1 MALRENI
8 TNSHHTHRWR
18 KQSERL
24 VNLSWKRNASNTT
37 ERIVLAMLSLYSK
50 AYGKGTKD

>member
-24 VNLSWKRNASNTT
+24 VNLSWKGNASNTT
-37 ERIVLAMLSLYSK
+37 ERIVVAMLSLYSK

>member
-1 MALRENI
+1 MALREKYQ
-8 TNSHHTHRWR
+8 TNSHHTRHWR

-37 ERIVLAMLSLYSK
+37 ERIVVAMLSLYSK
-50 AYGKGTKD
+50 AYAKGT